1 MIKHKKIILGLIVSF
16 IIIVSLVVF
25 DVGTNAYVLQNKK
38 SSIKNNN
45 MMSILLETQ
54 AGSGEYSSSSDNSW
68 PTSGYEFN
76 SELSRCVNGG
86 TLTWDSTNNKVM
98 FDGEASD
105 KCYVYFNKIIFSVAI
120 RNKVLSTAIK
130 KYYNTESSLLYHDAN
145 LTNGAND
152 NSYRYSGGDYSLT
165 DKAINAGI
173 AKIDDNLIVFY
184 CNSSKYGMHN
194 GCNHS
199 FYYMLSYNS
208 TDKYDNYIAAAEQ
221 AVNDGYL
228 TKNNVRNFVCFG
240 TDATTCPT
248 DNLYRIIGYFDG
260 KMKLIKYTFSTAD
273 IFNTN
278 NNTSTCSG
286 THNSSSFESAR
297 YDYPFSFSDCN
308 WDSVSNFWWEKTGL
322 NRNTLNTGFMNYIS
336 NYGDKWI
343 NSIFESTWVVDNQT
357 VKDTMTG
364 LNTYNAERQKISNT
378 YGPSNAATK
387 TDGSKYSTK
396 FGLMYASDYAFAA
409 TQSSWNTSIGTL
421 SNFTEKNWL
430 YSGITEWTMSYAYSS
445 GNIMRIL
452 GSSGSVD
459 MVYVTGTR
467 TETSI
472 RPVFY
477 LNPDVKIVSGDG
489 TYENPYRIFN

>member
-25 DVGTNAYVLQNKK
+25 GIGTNAYVLQNKK

-45 MMSILLETQ
+45 MMSILLETK

-76 SELSRCVNGG
+76 SELSKCVNGG

-105 KCYVYFNKIIFSVAI
+105 KCYVYFNKITFSVAI
-120 RNKVLSTAIK
+120 RNKDLSTAIK
-130 KYYNTESSLLYHDAN
+130 KYYNTDSSLLYHDAN

-173 AKIDDNLIVFY
+173 AEIDDNLIVYY
-184 CNSSKYGMHN
+184 CNSREALVSN
-194 GCNHS
+194 SCNYS
-199 FYYMLSYNS
+199 SYYMLSYNS
-208 TDKYDNYIAAAEQ
+208 TDKYDTYIAAAEQ

-260 KMKLIKYTFSTAD
+260 KMKLIKYTFSTVCGD
-273 IFNTN
+273 DM
-278 NNTSTCSG
+278 
-286 THNSSSFESAR
+286 NSSSVESAR
-297 YDYPFSFSDCN
+297 YDYPFSFSYCN
-308 WDSVSNFWWEKTGL
+308 WDDLSNFWWEKISL
-322 NRNTLNTGFMNYIS
+322 NRDKLNTDFMNYIS

-343 NSIFESTWVVDNQT
+343 NSIFESTWVVNNQT
-357 VKDTMTG
+357 VKDNMTG

-378 YGPSNAATK
+378 YGPSNAITK
-387 TDGSKYSTK
+387 PDGSKYSTK

-409 TQSSWNTSIGTL
+409 TQSSWNTSIGSL
-421 SNFTEKNWL
+421 FHFTEKNWL

-452 GSSGSVD
+452 GPSGSVD
-459 MVYVTGTR
+459 MVYTKGTR
-467 TETSI
+467 AETSI

>member
-25 DVGTNAYVLQNKK
+25 DFGTNAYVLQNKK
-38 SSIKNNN
+38 GLIKNNN

-86 TLTWDSTNNKVM
+86 KLTWDSTNNKVM

-105 KCYVYFNKIIFSVAI
+105 KCYVYFNKITFSVAI
-120 RNKVLSTAIK
+120 RNKDLSTAIK
-130 KYYNTESSLLYHDAN
+130 KYYNTDSSLLYHDAN

-173 AKIDDNLIVFY
+173 AKIDDNLIGFY
-184 CNSSKYGMHN
+184 CGSSKTYMSQH
-194 GCNHS
+194 CSSSSHY
-199 FYYMLSYNS
+199 FMLSYNS
-208 TDKYDNYIAAAEQ
+208 TDKYDTYIAAAEQ

-240 TDATTCPT
+240 TDASTCPT

-260 KMKLIKYTFSTAD
+260 KMKLIKYTF
-273 IFNTN
+273 
-278 NNTSTCSG
+278 CSG
-286 THNSSSFESAR
+286 DNASGLHGGAR
-297 YDYPFSFSDCN
+297 YYYPFSYLYYN
-308 WDSVSNFWWEKTGL
+308 WDDLSNFWWEKTSL
-322 NRNTLNTGFMNYIS
+322 NRNKLNTDFMNYIS

-357 VKDTMTG
+357 VKDNMTG

-452 GSSGSVD
+452 SSGSVD

-477 LNPDVKIVSGDG
+477 LNSDVKIVSGDG